1 MTTDELYDEGLTLAG
16 DGEND
21 RAIATFQ
28 SVLGQ
33 DPAHAEAVR
42 ALGMTYFRM
51 GEYDK
56 AIEAGKRLIEIVPED
71 ILAHTSLS
79 MYYQKKNMI
88 PEAEHEGA
96 QARLLSWKE
105 QLKNPPPAKT

>member
-1 MTTDELYDEGLTLAG
+1 MTVDELYDQGLTQAG
-16 DGEND
+16 EGEND
-21 RAIATFQ
+21 KAIATFQ
-28 SVLGQ
+28 EVLAQ
-33 DPAHAEAVR
+33 DPSHGEAVR

-56 AIEAGKRLIEIVPED
+56 AVEAGKKLCELLPDD

-88 PEAEHEGA
+88 AEAEHEGA

-105 QLKNPPPAKT
+105 QLKNPPPKT